1 MTSPDGAGNRHLT
14 SPRNELASPAA
25 SLDHRFGLGGGRNGG
40 VGGGALTLAGYRSG
54 AGISGRSFRDALGGG
69 GGGKSG
75 GGMEYGTLPASLA
88 RDRRSIAIAGSHLDE
103 LSFYDADVSVNTT
116 PDR

>member
-1 MTSPDGAGNRHLT
+1 MNRHLT

-25 SLDHRFGLGGGRNGG
+25 SLDHHRFGGHNGVGGGVSGG
-40 VGGGALTLAGYRSG
+40 VGGSGALTLAGYRSG
-54 AGISGRSFRDALGGG
+54 AGGVGGRGLRDFLGGG
-69 GGGKSG
+69 GGGA
-75 GGMEYGTLPASLA
+75 GGMDYGTLPASLA
-88 RDRRSIAIAGSHLDE
+88 RDRRSIAVVGSHLDE